1 MEKLA
6 IVNLNK
12 NNKTSKSPFIPEH
25 LPQPPMR
32 LVVIGSSNLGKSN
45 MIKNMI
51 TRDDEFGYKN
61 HFGGNIIIFS
71 KTLGL
76 DSTWSTLKHPKSHL
90 YREWD
95 EEIVKKIMDYS
106 KKQTNGVL
114 LLLDDL
120 ISDANAFNKKNS
132 NLLTE
137 LFYTGRHYKISL
149 CITSQ
154 RLHAVPSG
162 MLSNCSQMCVF
173 ALKTKRERESF
184 LEIVNNFE
192 DLPRKYEYAVRE
204 PYSFIYLN
212 LQTGKAYRNFEEQL

>member
-1 MEKLA
+1 MDKLA
-6 IVNLNK
+6 IVNLNTA
-12 NNKTSKSPFIPEH
+12 KTSKSLHIKHDH
-25 LPQPPMR
+25 LPQPPFRM
-32 LVVIGSSNLGKSN
+32 VVIGSSNSGKSN
-45 MIKNMI
+45 CIRNLL
-51 TRDDEFGYKN
+51 TREAFGYDK
-61 HFGGNIIIFS
+61 HFGENIIIFS

-76 DSTWSTLKHPKSHL
+76 DSTWNSLKLPKSHL

-95 EEIVKKIMDYS
+95 EDVVRQIMEYS
-106 KKQTNGVL
+106 KKQANGTL

-120 ISDANAFNKKNS
+120 ISDANAFNKKSS

-137 LFYTGRHYKISL
+137 LFYTGRHYGISL

-184 LEIVNNFE
+184 LDIVNNYE
-192 DLPRKYEYAVRE
+192 NLEEKYNYAVRE
-204 PYSFIYLN
+204 AYSFIYLN
-212 LQTGKAYRNFEEQL
+212 LQTGKAYKNFQEEL